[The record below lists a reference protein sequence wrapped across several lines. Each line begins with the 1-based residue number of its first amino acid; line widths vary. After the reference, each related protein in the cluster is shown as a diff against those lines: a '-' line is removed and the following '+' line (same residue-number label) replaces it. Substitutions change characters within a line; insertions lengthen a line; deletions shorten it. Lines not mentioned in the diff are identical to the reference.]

1 MTLRDLAGI
10 GPKRALAFAALEI
23 ETPRDLLEHFPFRY
37 DDLREATP
45 AVALGARG
53 GEENAVGTVIAVR
66 ERRAR
71 TIEIVEV
78 DLRDESGVFCAK
90 WIGRNRYAIG
100 RFKVGMRLFVR
111 GRVERSLSGP
121 VISVGTYRMLGP
133 DERYRGA
140 LVPIY
145 HAVREL
151 NSKTIAAAIARN
163 FPRLLE
169 EAPPDPIPPAALK
182 ATGYDALEIAYRS
195 IHAPESLEQAERA
208 RERFAYGE
216 FLVHSFAS
224 LRRRALRALEH
235 GAEAMSDAQECVE
248 RLEANLPFPLTGAQR
263 RVIGEIARDLAGA
276 MPMNRLVQGDVGS
289 GKTLVA
295 AAAMFVAARNHVQSA
310 LMAPTELL
318 ALQHAQK
325 LGPLLMP
332 FGIAVEPILGSQR
345 TSERREALRRLAGGE
360 AAVAVGTHALLTES
374 TEFMRLGLVV
384 IDEQHRFGVEQR
396 ARLRAKGGTPHT
408 LHLTATP
415 IPRTLA
421 QTLLAGLDISSI
433 DELPPGRTPIE
444 TFVLRMSRLDRAYR
458 FIRERVE
465 KEGRQAYVVCPAI
478 ERDEDDDT
486 GLIGAVEEAARVAA
500 GPLAGLRVGLL
511 HGRMSAELKDRTMR
525 RFSAGEIDVLVATTV
540 VEVGV
545 DVPNA
550 VVMLVLDAHRY
561 GLAQLHQL
569 RGRVGRGGA
578 ASYCLLVHPDEA
590 PQSARLDFLLES
602 TDGFAIAERDLELRG
617 GGQLGGLLQSGRSGM
632 RYGDPIVDRPL
643 FLAAAAAA
651 REIFERDPELRDPT
665 SAGLRSALLA
675 EQNLRDLQLSS

>member
-1 MTLRDLAGI
+1 MTVRELAGI
-10 GPKRALAFAALEI
+10 GPKRALAFAALDI

-45 AVALGARG
+45 AAALGGRG
-53 GEENAVGTVIAVR
+53 GEENAVGTIIAVR

-78 DLRDESGVFCAK
+78 DLRDESALFRAK

-111 GRVERSLSGP
+111 GRVERSLAGP
-121 VISVGTYRMLGP
+121 VVSVSTYRILAP
-133 DERYRGA
+133 DERYRGT

-145 HAVREL
+145 HAAREL
-151 NSKTIAAAIARN
+151 SSKTIASAIARN

-169 EAPPDPIPPAALK
+169 EAPPDPIPPSILERN
-182 ATGYDALEIAYRS
+182 GYEPIDRAYHHL
-195 IHAPESLEQAERA
+195 HAPESLEEAQRA

-216 FLVHSFAS
+216 FLVHAFAS
-224 LRRRALRALEH
+224 LRRRAVRALER
-235 GAEAMSDAQECVE
+235 GAEAMSDARSCIEQLE
-248 RLEANLPFPLTGAQR
+248 RDLPFPLTGAQR
-263 RVIGEIARDLAGA
+263 RVIGEIARDLAGE

-295 AAAMFVAARNHVQSA
+295 AAAMLIAARNNVQSA

-332 FGIAVEPILGSQR
+332 FGIAVQPVLGSQR
-345 TSERREALRRLAGGE
+345 SSERREALRRLGSGE

-374 TEFMRLGLVV
+374 TEFLRLGLVA

-444 TFVLRMSRLDRAYR
+444 TYVLRMSRLDRAYR

-465 KEGRQAYVVCPAI
+465 RDRQQAYIVCAAI
-478 ERDEDDDT
+478 ESDDDEGT

-500 GPLAGLRVGLL
+500 GPFAGLRVGLL
-511 HGRMSAELKDRTMR
+511 HGRMSADVKDRTMR
-525 RFSAGEIDVLVATTV
+525 QFSAGEIDVLVATTV

-569 RGRVGRGGA
+569 RGRVGRGA
-578 ASYCLLVHPDEA
+578 SSSYCLLLHPDET
-590 PQSARLDFLLES
+590 PQSARLDFLLAS
-602 TDGFAIAERDLELRG
+602 SDGFAIAERDLELRG
-617 GGQLGGLLQSGRSGM
+617 GGQIGGILQSGHSGM
-632 RYGDPIVDRPL
+632 RFGDPIADRSL
-643 FLAAAAAA
+643 FLAAATAA
-651 REIFERDPELRDPT
+651 RELFERDPDLREPGNF
-665 SAGLRSALLA
+665 GLRAALLS
-675 EQNLRDLQLSS
+675 EPHLRDLQLSS

>member
-23 ETPRDLLEHFPFRY
+23 ATPRDLLEHFPFRY

-45 AVALGARG
+45 SVTLGTRG
-53 GEENAVGTVIAVR
+53 GEENAVGTAIAVR

-71 TIEIVEV
+71 NIEIVEV
-78 DLRDESGVFCAK
+78 DLRDESGVFRAK

-100 RFKVGMRLFVR
+100 RFKNGMRLFVR
-111 GRVERSLSGP
+111 GRVERSLAGP
-121 VISVGTYRMLGP
+121 VVSVSTYRILGP
-133 DERYRGA
+133 DETYRGA
-140 LVPIY
+140 LVPVY
-145 HAVREL
+145 HAVAEL
-151 NSKTIAAAIARN
+151 SSKTIAAAIARN

-169 EAPPDPIPPAALK
+169 EAPADPIPPAYLR
-182 ATGYDALEIAYRS
+182 ATGYESLEVAYRN
-195 IHAPESLEQAERA
+195 IHAPDSPEQAQRA

-216 FLVHSFAS
+216 FLVHAFAS
-224 LRRRALRALEH
+224 LRRRALRSLER
-235 GAEAMSDAQECVE
+235 GAEAMSDAQESVD
-248 RLEANLPFPLTGAQR
+248 RLERNLPFPLTGAQR

-295 AAAMFVAARNHVQSA
+295 AAAILVAARNNVQSA

-325 LGPLLMP
+325 LGPLLVP

-345 TSERREALRRLAGGE
+345 ASERKEALRRLASGE

-444 TFVLRMSRLDRAYR
+444 TFVLRMSRLERAYR

-465 KEGRQAYVVCPAI
+465 RDGQQAYVVCAAI
-478 ERDEDDDT
+478 ESDEEE
-486 GLIGAVEEAARVAA
+486 GMGPIGAVEEAARVAA

-511 HGRMSAELKDRTMR
+511 HGRMSSELKDRTMK

-569 RGRVGRGGA
+569 RGRVGRGGS
-578 ASYCLLVHPDEA
+578 ASYCLLVHPDDA
-590 PQSARLDFLLES
+590 PQSARLEFLLKS

-617 GGQLGGLLQSGRSGM
+617 GGQLAGLLQSGRSGM
-632 RYGDPIVDRPL
+632 RYGDPIADRPL
-643 FLAAAAAA
+643 FLAAAAVA
-651 REIFERDPELRDPT
+651 REIFDRDPELREPGN
-665 SAGLRSALLA
+665 AGLRSALLA

>member
-1 MTLRDLAGI
+1 MTLRELAGI

-37 DDLREATP
+37 DDLREATT
-45 AVALGARG
+45 ATALGTRG
-53 GEENAVGTVIAVR
+53 GEENAVGTVLAVR

-71 TIEIVEV
+71 AIEIVEV
-78 DLRDESGVFCAK
+78 DLRDESGVFRAK

-111 GRVERSLSGP
+111 GRVERSLAGP
-121 VISVGTYRMLGP
+121 VISVSTYRILER

-145 HAVREL
+145 HATREL
-151 NSKTIAAAIARN
+151 TSKTIAAAIARN
-163 FPRLLE
+163 FPHLLE
-169 EAPPDPIPPAALK
+169 EAPPDPIPPAILQRI
-182 ATGYDALEIAYRS
+182 GYEPIERAYR
-195 IHAPESLEQAERA
+195 ILHAPEAPEDARRA
-208 RERFAYGE
+208 RERFAFGE
-216 FLVHSFAS
+216 FLVHAFAS
-224 LRRRALRALEH
+224 LRRRAVRSLER
-235 GAEAMSDAQECVE
+235 GAEAMPDARRCIEELECD
-248 RLEANLPFPLTGAQR
+248 LPFPLTGAQR
-263 RVIGEIARDLAGA
+263 RVIDEIARDLAGEV
-276 MPMNRLVQGDVGS
+276 PMNRLVQGDVGS

-295 AAAMFVAARNHVQSA
+295 AAAMLIAARNNVQSA

-332 FGIAVEPILGSQR
+332 FGIAVQPVLGSQR
-345 TSERREALRRLAGGE
+345 ASERREALRRLGSGE

-374 TEFMRLGLVV
+374 TEFFRLGLVA

-415 IPRTLA
+415 IPRTLS

-444 TFVLRMSRLDRAYR
+444 TYVLRMSRLERAYR
-458 FIRERVE
+458 FIRDRVE
-465 KEGRQAYVVCPAI
+465 KDRQQAYIVCAAI
-478 ERDEDDDT
+478 ESDDDEGT
-486 GLIGAVEEAARVAA
+486 GLIGAVEEAERVAA
-500 GPLAGLRVGLL
+500 GPFAGLKVGLL
-511 HGRMSAELKDRTMR
+511 HGRMQGDAKDRTMR
-525 RFSAGEIDVLVATTV
+525 QFAAGEIDVLVATTV

-569 RGRVGRGGA
+569 RGRVGRGA
-578 ASYCLLVHPDEA
+578 ASSYCLLVHPDET
-590 PQSARLDFLLES
+590 PQSARLEFLLES

-617 GGQLGGLLQSGRSGM
+617 GGQLGGILQSGHSGM
-632 RYGDPIVDRPL
+632 RFGDPIADRAL
-643 FLAAAAAA
+643 FMAAAGAA
-651 REIFERDPELRDPT
+651 REIFERDPELRDPEN
-665 SAGLRSALLA
+665 AGLLAALLA
-675 EQNLRDLQLSS
+675 EPNLRDLQLSS

>member
-1 MTLRDLAGI
+1 MTLRELAGI
-10 GPKRALAFAALEI
+10 GPKRELAFAALDI
-23 ETPRDLLEHFPFRY
+23 ESPRDLLEHFPFRY

-71 TIEIVEV
+71 NIEIVEV
-78 DLRDESGVFCAK
+78 DLRDESGTFRAK

-111 GRVERSLSGP
+111 GRIERSLAGP
-121 VISVGTYRMLGP
+121 AVSVSSYRILGP
-133 DERYRGA
+133 TERYRGA

-145 HAVREL
+145 HATRDL
-151 NSKTIAAAIARN
+151 PSKIIAAAIARN
-163 FPRLLE
+163 LPRLLE
-169 EAPPDPIPPAALK
+169 EAPPDPIPASLLQRK
-182 ATGYDALEIAYRS
+182 GYEPLERAYRS
-195 IHAPESLEQAERA
+195 LHAPATPEEAQRA

-216 FLVHSFAS
+216 FLVHAFAS
-224 LRRRALRALEH
+224 LRRRAVRALEH
-235 GAEAMSDAQECVE
+235 GAEAMSDARSTIELLE
-248 RLEANLPFPLTGAQR
+248 RDLPFPLTGAQR
-263 RVIGEIARDLAGA
+263 RVIGEIARDLAA
-276 MPMNRLVQGDVGS
+276 EVPMNRLVQGDVGS

-295 AAAMFVAARNHVQSA
+295 AAAMLIAARNAVQSA

-332 FGIAVEPILGSQR
+332 FGIAVEPVLGSQR
-345 TSERREALRRLAGGE
+345 ASERREALRRLGSGE

-374 TEFMRLGLVV
+374 TEFSRLGLVV

-444 TFVLRMSRLDRAYR
+444 TYVLRMSRLDRAYT

-465 KEGRQAYVVCPAI
+465 KERRQAYVVCAAI
-478 ERDEDDDT
+478 ESNEDGET
-486 GLIGAVEEAARVAA
+486 GLIGALEEAARVAA
-500 GPLAGLRVGLL
+500 GPLAGLRVEVL
-511 HGRMSAELKDRTMR
+511 HGRMSAEAKDRRMR
-525 RFSAGEIDVLVATTV
+525 QFSAGEIDVLVATTV

-569 RGRVGRGGA
+569 RGRVGRGA
-578 ASYCLLVHPDEA
+578 ASSYCLLVHPDEA
-590 PQSARLDFLLES
+590 PQGARLQFLLES

-617 GGQLGGLLQSGRSGM
+617 GGQLGGILQSGQSGM
-632 RYGDPIVDRPL
+632 RFGDPIADRPL
-643 FLAAAAAA
+643 FLAAASAA
-651 REIFERDPELRDPT
+651 REIFERDPELREPGN
-665 SAGLRSALLA
+665 AGLRAALLA
-675 EQNLRDLQLSS
+675 EPNLRDLQLSS

>member
-1 MTLRDLAGI
+1 MTLRELAGI

-23 ETPRDLLEHFPFRY
+23 ETPRDLLEYFPFRY

-45 AVALGARG
+45 AVALGVRG
-53 GEENAVGTVIAVR
+53 GEENAVGTVLAVR

-71 TIEIVEV
+71 GLEIVDV
-78 DLRDESGVFCAK
+78 DLRDESALFRAK
-90 WIGRNRYAIG
+90 WIGRNRYVIG
-100 RFKVGMRLFVR
+100 RFKVGMRIFVR

-121 VISVGTYRMLGP
+121 VVSVSTYRILGP

-145 HAVREL
+145 HAARDL
-151 NSKTIAAAIARN
+151 SSKTIAAAISRN

-169 EAPPDPIPPAALK
+169 EAPPDPIPPSILARS
-182 ATGYDALEIAYRS
+182 GYEPIEGAYRKL
-195 IHAPESLEQAERA
+195 HAPDTLEAAQRA

-216 FLVHSFAS
+216 FLVHAFAS
-224 LRRRALRALEH
+224 LRRRAVRSLER
-235 GAEAMSDAQECVE
+235 GAEAMSDARGCIEQLE
-248 RLEANLPFPLTGAQR
+248 RDLPFPLTGAQR
-263 RVIGEIARDLAGA
+263 RVIDEIARDLAGEV
-276 MPMNRLVQGDVGS
+276 PMNRLVQGDVGS

-295 AAAMFVAARNHVQSA
+295 AAAMLIAARNNVQSA

-332 FGIAVEPILGSQR
+332 FGIAVQPVLGSQR
-345 TSERREALRRLAGGE
+345 SSERREALRRLGSGE

-374 TEFMRLGLVV
+374 TEFLRLGLVA

-444 TFVLRMSRLDRAYR
+444 TYVLRMSRLDRAYR

-465 KEGRQAYVVCPAI
+465 RDRQQAYIVCAAI
-478 ERDEDDDT
+478 ESDEDEGT
-486 GLIGAVEEAARVAA
+486 GLIGAVEEAARVTEGAF
-500 GPLAGLRVGLL
+500 AGLRVGLL
-511 HGRMSAELKDRTMR
+511 HGRMSADVKDRTMR
-525 RFSAGEIDVLVATTV
+525 QFSAGEIDVLVATTV

-569 RGRVGRGGA
+569 RGRVGRGA
-578 ASYCLLVHPDEA
+578 ASSYCLLLHPDET
-590 PQSARLDFLLES
+590 PQSARLEFLLES
-602 TDGFAIAERDLELRG
+602 SDGFAIAERDLELRG
-617 GGQLGGLLQSGRSGM
+617 GGQLGGVLQSGHSGM
-632 RYGDPIVDRPL
+632 RFGDPIADRAL
-643 FLAAAAAA
+643 FMAAAEAA
-651 REIFERDPELRDPT
+651 REIFERDPDLREPGN
-665 SAGLRSALLA
+665 AGLLAALLA
-675 EQNLRDLQLSS
+675 EPNLRDLQLSS